1 MDYQKVFNM
10 YFYLYFFGFVCA
22 ILINVVVWK
31 SKSLFNEY
39 EKIQKSKYN
48 KQIEFAYKFGI
59 TLVTIVVFFLLI
71 FPMFLDKK
79 SINSNS
85 YKTSYGT
92 VVSIPE
98 KNARYDYFKD
108 IDILVDGKIMDIS
121 VVRSDKGLSNGDYVK
136 VTWLEHSKSAVV
148 EKCDKEK

>member
-1 MDYQKVFNM
+1 MSGINLRR
-10 YFYLYFFGFVCA
+10 YLWFTVY
-22 ILINVVVWK
+22 
-31 SKSLFNEY
+31 
-39 EKIQKSKYN
+39 
-48 KQIEFAYKFGI
+48 
-59 TLVTIVVFFLLI
+59 
-71 FPMFLDKK
+71 DKK

-136 VTWLEHSKSAVV
+136 VTWLEHSKSAIV
-148 EKCDKEK
+148 EKCDKEE